1 MSESPFDSTP
11 HTPRVLIVE
20 DEGRMRDMLLRA
32 LPDMGLE
39 ADGARSAEEALAM
52 LERGDYRILV
62 LDLNLPGMSGLEMLE
77 RIRPKMPRLQVVVLT
92 GYGDLEAAK
101 QAIHLDVVEFLTKPC
116 TLGELERALE
126 RARQRAAPDRDQ
138 RLSAHARNAAARD
151 TATPPS
157 PGAGPDAEQQ
167 AAADPHDADAEG
179 GASSSDEAANART
192 LEELERLHIL
202 KALQRNE
209 GNRAATARELGI
221 SVRTLYYRLSEYQ
234 KKGLM

>member
-1 MSESPFDSTP
+1 MSESPFDTAP

-32 LPDMGLE
+32 VPDMGLE
-39 ADGARSAEEALAM
+39 ADAARSGTEAARM
-52 LERGDYRILV
+52 IEQGGHGILV
-62 LDLNLPGMSGLEMLE
+62 LDLNLPDMNGLELLE
-77 RIRPKMPRLQVVVLT
+77 KLRPQHPGLQVVVLT

-126 RARQRAAPDRDQ
+126 RARQRATPDR
-138 RLSAHARNAAARD
+138 RERIAEHARNQQQTDAAGSGEGKDSD
-151 TATPPS
+151 TDEAHDGD
-157 PGAGPDAEQQ
+157 GA
-167 AAADPHDADAEG
+167 
-179 GASSSDEAANART
+179 ASSEPGKEAMRT
-192 LEELERLHIL
+192 LDDLERAHIL
-202 KALQRNE
+202 KALERNE

-221 SVRTLYYRLSEYQ
+221 SVRTLYYRLAEYQ